1 MRTNV
6 ATNVSVLTVIFEP
19 DSVTLRSVDDTAE
32 QVARLRETGGDHTS
46 VEVKSA
52 AGGLPESLTSSL
64 SALANLPGGGTIILG
79 LDERTGFTPVALRD
93 VQALKQGLANKA
105 RAYTPPVTIT
115 IRDGTVDGST
125 VVVARVAECPA
136 AFKPCRVT
144 STGKAY
150 GRSYDGDFELSEL
163 EREAFI
169 IGRGSPQFDRQPVPD
184 SSIDD
189 LDDAL
194 LAAWLR
200 TVRERDPSG
209 LGRYLD
215 DAELLRRGGLT
226 TRRGE
231 LSVAGLFALGTHPQ
245 QWFPR
250 HVIQLASRTA
260 DLSARAADV
269 ATLTGPIPVMLAGAM
284 DWARRV
290 FAVGVAADANGV
302 VRDRHE
308 YPLEAFRELIGNA
321 MVHRDLAD
329 WSRGFA
335 IEVRHLPDRLVIT
348 NPGGLFGIT
357 VDRLGGEAVS
367 SARNGRLLTICQY
380 VRAPD
385 DGARVV
391 EALAT
396 GIPTVTAALAA
407 ARLPPA
413 LYLDTAIRFTVILRR
428 QPPRTRPL
436 VRGRTA
442 RAVWEALGE
451 EPQNIAQL
459 SARTGLEPA
468 NLRRVLRALRGDH
481 LVIVEGGVGRETGY
495 RRVPE

>member
-1 MRTNV
+1 M
-6 ATNVSVLTVIFEP
+6 
-19 DSVTLRSVDDTAE
+19 DDTATL
-32 QVARLRETGGDHTS
+32 VARLRETGGDDTS

-64 SALANLPGGGTIILG
+64 SALANLPGGGTVILG
-79 LDERTGFTPVALRD
+79 LDERTGFTPITLPD
-93 VQALKQGLANKA
+93 VQTLKQGLANKA

-115 IRDGTVDGST
+115 IRDATVDGST
-125 VVVARVAECPA
+125 VIVAEVAECPT

-184 SSIDD
+184 SGIGD
-189 LDDAL
+189 LDGEL
-194 LAAWLR
+194 LRAWLR

-209 LGRYLD
+209 LGRYRD
-215 DAELLRRGGLT
+215 DAELLRRGGVT
-226 TRRGE
+226 TPTSE

-250 HVIQLASRTA
+250 HVIQLASRTS
-260 DLSARAADV
+260 DPSARVSDL
-269 ATLTGPIPVMLAGAM
+269 ATLTGPIPVILAGAM

-290 FAVGVAADANGV
+290 FAVGVAADTDGV
-302 VRDRHE
+302 VRDRYE
-308 YPLEAFRELIGNA
+308 YPLEAFRELISNA
-321 MVHRDLAD
+321 LVHRDLAD

-335 IEVRHLPDRLVIT
+335 IEVRHMPDRLVIT

-357 VDRLGGEAVS
+357 VDRLGSEAVS

-380 VRAPD
+380 VHAPD

-396 GIPTVTAALAA
+396 GIPTVTAALATA
-407 ARLPPA
+407 HLPPA
-413 LYLDTAIRFTVILRR
+413 LYLDTAIRFTVVLRR
-428 QPPRTRPL
+428 QPRRPKPV
-436 VRGRTA
+436 VRGRTT

-451 EPQNIAQL
+451 EPQNIGQL
-459 SARTGLEPA
+459 RARTGLEPA
-468 NLRRVLRALRGDH
+468 NLRRVLRGLRSDQ
-481 LVIVEGGVGRETGY
+481 LITVDGGVGQETSY
-495 RRVPE
+495 RRAPE